1 MDMNKIDKAE
11 IEAVIKKTDATVGAV
26 ATRIPAAKAAFE
38 RLGIDYCCGGN
49 CKLKAELQEKG
60 ITEEQLIEA
69 IGQTVAAQPSP
80 SSKGWSTASISELID
95 HILATHHVFMKRE
108 LPRIDGLLAKVAG
121 AHGER
126 HGRMLGQLTTTFQ
139 GMHDEILQHLAKE
152 EEILFPLIA
161 ATDTF
166 MSGEGQRPTCH
177 CGTVLNPIRKM
188 EHEHENAGQA
198 LARMREL
205 TADFGLPD
213 DACPTFATLYEA
225 LEAMEKDLH
234 EHIHLENN
242 ILFPSAAEQEAAMTG
257 A

>member
-1 MDMNKIDKAE
+1 MSKHDKSE
-11 IEAVIKKTDATVGAV
+11 IEAVINAPDATVGGV
-26 ATRIPAAKAAFE
+26 ATRIPSAKAAFE
-38 RLGIDYCCGGN
+38 RLGIDYCCGGS

-60 ITEEQLIEA
+60 ITAEQLIEA
-69 IGQTVAAQPSP
+69 IGQTVAAQPCP
-80 SSKGWSTASISELID
+80 SAKDWSTASISELIN

-108 LPRIDGLLAKVAG
+108 LPRIDSLLAKVAG
-121 AHGER
+121 VHGER

-139 GMHDEILQHLAKE
+139 GLHDELLQHLAKE

-177 CGTVLNPIRKM
+177 CGTVLNPIRQM

-198 LARMREL
+198 LARMREM
-205 TADFGLPD
+205 TDNYSLPD
-213 DACPTFATLYEA
+213 DGCPTFATLYEA
-225 LEAMEKDLH
+225 LEAMEGDLH

-242 ILFPSAAEQEAAMTG
+242 ILFPSAIEQEGAMTG